1 MTPLTAAEKKN
12 CTGIKKLSKAF
23 IACKTGNF
31 RTGVI
36 NTGSSIKKNTIGK
49 LKKTNNIE
57 KKPSEIKKTEVV
69 KKKVKKIDKKKI
81 TKKKS
86 VASTE
91 KIKASTVKLKIF
103 LKNFKK
109 STKQYPKGTQ
119 K

>member
-1 MTPLTAAEKKN
+1 MNKIAYLIIIILLSMTPLTAAEKKN

-36 NTGSSIKKNTIGK
+36 NTGSSIKKNT
-49 LKKTNNIE
+49 
-57 KKPSEIKKTEVV
+57 
-69 KKKVKKIDKKKI
+69 
-81 TKKKS
+81 KKKS